1 MNSLRKILGLLMALM
16 LATFAVTSFAAS
28 STKVFFAQVQP
39 FMASNATSVTIT
51 FFNTSPPPGLSTG
64 NAIKVI
70 APFVGTTQLL
80 KFTGLNIT
88 PGSSLELGPN
98 GSYIVINNFPGINRG
113 QSQTFTIGVTVI
125 APGCN
130 AGTFGAEMKTG
141 NSFNGDP
148 FAPDAAN
155 MKLTSAI
162 GCEFADTKPCGSQID
177 ASVNGAGPNDPGYAL
192 VTIAPTLK
200 DGSACTGNFAYV
212 IQNSLLIDN
221 KLVVTLTDPSN
232 PLNDKAAFTA
242 DIVSNVR
249 PVDATGYASDRLKVA
264 YFKDSSQNWVYINAQ
279 TCLCAAP
286 SVTCMPTNTVDPAP
300 YLNQRAQACVG
311 DYSWFTQGTGS
322 PSNPALVKYFA
333 TVYGAGK
340 DPAMGW
346 AN

>member
-1 MNSLRKILGLLMALM
+1 MNSLRKILGLLMAVM
-16 LATFAVTSFAAS
+16 LAAFAGSSIAAS
-28 STKVFFAQVQP
+28 TGKVFFAQVQP
-39 FMASNATSVTIT
+39 FMSSTASTVTIT
-51 FFNTSPPPGLSTG
+51 FFNTSPPPGLSAG

-80 KFTGLNIT
+80 AFTGQNIT
-88 PGSSLELGPN
+88 PGSSYELGPN
-98 GSYIVINNFPGINRG
+98 GSYIIINNFQGINRG
-113 QSQTFTIGVTVI
+113 QSRTFTIGVTGI

-130 AGTFGAEMKTG
+130 LGTFGAEMKTG

-148 FAPDAAN
+148 FAPDGAN

-162 GCEFADTKPCGSQID
+162 GCEFADTKPCGTVID
-177 ASVNGAGPNDPGYAL
+177 ASVNGAGPNDPGYAK

-249 PVDATGYASDRLKVA
+249 PVDATGYASDRLQVA
-264 YFKDSSQNWVYINAQ
+264 YFKNLAGDWIYINAQ

-311 DYSWFTQGTGS
+311 DYSWFSEGTGS
-322 PSNPALVKYFA
+322 PNPAVVKYFA

-346 AN
+346 Q